1 MKKLKLIILG
11 VVIGVLLGLWAG
23 VNIGKGKSIFSNP
36 FEEINLQD
44 RIKDK
49 GTEVMKDAKDAIRDS
64 LKD

>member
-11 VVIGVLLGLWAG
+11 VLIGVLLGLWAG
-23 VNIGKGKSIFSNP
+23 VNIGKEKSIFSNP

-49 GTEVMKDAKDAIRDS
+49 GNEVMKDAKDAIRDS